1 MEVEFDGGQGGFAGV
16 EGELV
21 ARGAQAQGVDE
32 QGDLL
37 GGAVVKPGELEGAG
51 CGAGAGGEF
60 VVGDKL
66 DAAELVGGE
75 RAWICVWMDGW
86 MDGWKHNLV
95 NQSPNQM
102 HRYIHTQI
110 KIHQPPNQ
118 LP

>member
-1 MEVEFDGGQGGFAGV
+1 LEVEFDGGQGGFAGV

-66 DAAELVGGE
+66 DAAELV
-75 RAWICVWMDGW
+75 AWAWGSWV
-86 MDGWKHNLV
+86 
-95 NQSPNQM
+95 
-102 HRYIHTQI
+102 
-110 KIHQPPNQ
+110 
-118 LP
+118 